1 MPDILP
7 DLSCPRSCPRR
18 DWGACFASWK
28 GDFSQEGE
36 ANRMRSTMKK
46 QAAIAVAVLA
56 LAMLAAEPAAAHSVG
71 GSAAGFGAGFLH
83 PLSGFD
89 HLLAMVCVG
98 IWGAELGMPAIWLLP
113 IAFPL
118 IMAFGGA
125 LGVAGVRFPA
135 GELLVAIS
143 VGVLGALVA
152 LARRMPTAAALAVV
166 AVLAVAHGHAHGSE
180 LPGAADP
187 VAFTVGFVMANGL
200 LHLAGIGIGVLARW
214 PRGIAAIRASGLMVA
229 LAGCYFVYG
238 D

>member
-1 MPDILP
+1 V
-7 DLSCPRSCPRR
+7 
-18 DWGACFASWK
+18 
-28 GDFSQEGE
+28 
-36 ANRMRSTMKK
+36 
-46 QAAIAVAVLA
+46 AISGSLVL
-56 LAMLAAEPAAAHSVG
+56 LAEPALAHTA
-71 GSAAGFGAGFLH
+71 GSTAAGFGAGFLH
-83 PLSGFD
+83 PLTGFD

-125 LGVAGVRFPA
+125 LGVVGVPLPA

-143 VGVLGALVA
+143 VVVLGALVA
-152 LARRMPTAAALAVV
+152 WARRMPIAAALAVV
-166 AVLAVAHGHAHGSE
+166 AVFAVAHGHAHGSE

-187 VAFTVGFVMANGL
+187 IAFTVGFVMATGL

-238 D
+238 YAGA